1 MLSRKVKASS
11 SLIALVILLTA
22 CGQPTTPDVNNT
34 GNPTVISQPSN
45 LKFNKVS
52 DARMAEYNSLI
63 TQASGQESAVANNS
77 VSAPASA
84 PMVGATSADAIG
96 GSSKMAMPSFMP
108 YFPAVGPFEE
118 YTVIDFEEAKT
129 SGFSG
134 TYLDTLNKIVKPVI
148 TGLGGD
154 ARMTNS
160 NGSSDQN
167 GVNKSDEQPTQS
179 SNPDVAVMPYYPQ
192 YQWQFT
198 YVSSSK
204 KEVYSIFVS
213 SKETLVLKQKWGIKD
228 LSPDDIKIDSN
239 KAIQLIT
246 DAIKNKDFK
255 SPDNQPVYAQ
265 PNSET
270 LYEIPAN
277 SSWYLYLEKEKG
289 NLIWNVNMNIRYD
302 SPIMRPM
309 VKDGGTNEVAVAPQ
323 APEYWYSGGYA
334 RINAATGEILTLSR
348 PMKYRNMYPE
358 PMPLASSTSV
368 NDTATSSSGG
378 AAPSSSK

>member
-1 MLSRKVKASS
+1 MLNKKLKTGSAIIS
-11 SLIALVILLTA
+11 LVILLSA
-22 CGQPTTPDVNNT
+22 CGQPTTSNLNNVDN
-34 GNPTVISQPSN
+34 GATVISQPSN

-52 DARMAEYNSLI
+52 EGKVAEYNSLM
-63 TQASGQESAVANNS
+63 TQASGQERS
-77 VSAPASA
+77 VSSSASGGGTSPVA
-84 PMVGATSADAIG
+84 PMVGAASADAI

-129 SGFSG
+129 AGFSG

-148 TGLGGD
+148 VGLGGD

-160 NGSSDQN
+160 NGSSDGS
-167 GVNKSDEQPTQS
+167 GVNMSNEPTPTQS
-179 SNPDVAVMPYYPQ
+179 ATPEMAYYPQ

-213 SKETLVLKQKWGIKD
+213 TKETLVLKQKWGIKD

-239 KAIQLIT
+239 KAIQIVT
-246 DAIKNKDFK
+246 DSIKNKDFK
-255 SPDNQPVYAQ
+255 SPDNQPVYSQ

-302 SPIMRPM
+302 NPIVRPM
-309 VKDGGTNEVAVAPQ
+309 VNGNTAVAIAPQ

-334 RINAATGEILTLSR
+334 RINASTGEILSLSR
-348 PMKYRNMYPE
+348 PMKYKNVYPE
-358 PMPLASSTSV
+358 PMPVPPVDISASSS
-368 NDTATSSSGG
+368 AGSSGS
-378 AAPSSSK
+378 ADPATK